1 MALFGK
7 KTDRAADE
15 QAANAEVERL
25 TALASEELG
34 VELID
39 AFGADGA
46 SKKNGRT
53 APMQIIQWLMASQPR
68 GANLKPL
75 VPAVLAGLQA
85 LENAG
90 LLAHT
95 MSGTGSGGQQFFL
108 TPAGEQ
114 ALADGSARAQLAG

>member
-7 KTDRAADE
+7 KMDKAANAE
-15 QAANAEVERL
+15 EANAEVERL
-25 TALASEELG
+25 TALAAEELG
-34 VELID
+34 VKLID
-39 AFGADGA
+39 AFGVDGA
-46 SKKNGRT
+46 PKKNGQT

-90 LLAHT
+90 LLTHRT
-95 MSGTGSGGQQFFL
+95 SGTGSGGQQFFL

-114 ALADGSARAQLAG
+114 ALADGSARAQIAG